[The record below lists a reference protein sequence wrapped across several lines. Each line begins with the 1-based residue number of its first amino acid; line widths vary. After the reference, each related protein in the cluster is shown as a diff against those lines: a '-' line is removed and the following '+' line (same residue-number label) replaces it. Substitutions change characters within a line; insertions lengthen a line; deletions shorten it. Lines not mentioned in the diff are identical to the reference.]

1 MKQLQAL
8 KIGILGGGQLG
19 RMLLQKAIDLD
30 LHISVLDPDEA
41 SPCRHICKEFFHGAF
56 TDFDAVYNFGKQFD
70 LITIEIENVN
80 VEALEKLESEGI
92 KVHPSSAV
100 IKTVQDKGL
109 QKEFYKKN
117 NFPTADFV
125 LVKNRKEISEHTSLL
140 PLMHKSRKGGY
151 DGKGVFVM
159 KSNSDIESAP
169 DVPAVLET
177 LISFEKEISVIVAR
191 NENGETRSFP
201 VVDMSFNQEAN
212 LVEYLFSPSSIT
224 PELENEA
231 TSLALRIA
239 NELSL
244 VGILAVEMFV
254 TKDKKLLIN
263 EIAPR
268 PHNSGHQTIEGNIT
282 SQYEQMLR
290 AITNLP
296 LGETS
301 ITKPAVM
308 VNILGEKGYEGSAI
322 YSGLEDILKKDGVHV
337 HLYGKKITKPFR
349 KMGHVTVTSNT
360 LAEAIEKANYIKNT
374 LKVIA

>member
-1 MKQLQAL
+1 
-8 KIGILGGGQLG
+8 
-19 RMLLQKAIDLD
+19 
-30 LHISVLDPDEA
+30 
-41 SPCRHICKEFFHGAF
+41 
-56 TDFDAVYNFGKQFD
+56 
-70 LITIEIENVN
+70 
-80 VEALEKLESEGI
+80 
-92 KVHPSSAV
+92 
-100 IKTVQDKGL
+100 
-109 QKEFYKKN
+109 
-117 NFPTADFV
+117 
-125 LVKNRKEISEHTSLL
+125 
-140 PLMHKSRKGGY
+140 
-151 DGKGVFVM
+151 
-159 KSNSDIESAP
+159 
-169 DVPAVLET
+169 
-177 LISFEKEISVIVAR
+177 
-191 NENGETRSFP
+191 
-201 VVDMSFNQEAN
+201 MSFNQEAN

-296 LGETS
+296 LGETT
-301 ITKPAVM
+301 ITKPAIM

-349 KMGHVTVTSNT
+349 KLGPVNVTSNT